1 MAYSIYYGK
10 ELLYDPF
17 SGDTLISDVQLTGS
31 TNAAAYL
38 DFTIAPNHLLIDK
51 IQEKGE
57 NVEVYSDKT
66 LLFRGYIENITENFD
81 KSKDVSCV
89 NALAW
94 LNDIK
99 LRPYSTDQDEV
110 DSGRV
115 GLIAPGGLDALF
127 DWYIQQ
133 YNERQPDVSRHFR
146 IRVNQADRLTEPNW
160 ADITQTG
167 FTNTGEEIDDKIL
180 SYGGYLS
187 IAYSDSSDELLLDLY
202 ADAYEANNQVIDFGV
217 NLLDYTKEITTDNQY
232 TAIIP
237 LGATLDLD
245 PEQPI
250 YCHIKYSD
258 TNPPAS
264 KSAMKSDYS
273 TYVGVYADYESSD
286 YNGVGDN
293 PSDADIINHYT
304 WSNFEQSTR
313 NGGLPIPCVDGFSL
327 YLHVAYASSD
337 DGFTNFS
344 AWNYSGRAYM
354 GYYVDLRSV
363 DSGDPADYG
372 WTSRGNAL
380 GPSGNQTYQPPS
392 KMSQAVNLSSIPDG
406 VAGDDADFYKK
417 GDAVYSISAVD
428 KYGYRE
434 MDWSNNNISDPYKL
448 RDESVVEL
456 RKNMDPEITLTIKA
470 IDLALF
476 MDDGYEHLD
485 IGQAARVRSRPH
497 NIDEYLIVSDIVLDL
512 SDPSNTS
519 YTLGHG
525 VDTLTGKTSGFI
537 TALNNNTN
545 KALDRLDPIS
555 EEAKNAAKDAEN
567 AANAA
572 GKAVVSIQEQFY
584 QSDSPT
590 ELTGGSWQPTN
601 IWVQGKYTWR
611 RSYVTYGNMETEY
624 QPDENGVCISGNTGE
639 QGIPGP
645 AGQDGQD
652 GKTTYFHIKYSN
664 VSNPTEPDQLLEV
677 PAEYIGT
684 YVDFEELDSTD
695 PTKYTWAKFEGTDGE
710 DGIPGT
716 NGQDGKTSYLHI
728 AYASTPDGE
737 TDFSTTDPTDRL
749 YLGQYVDFNE
759 EDSQEPSMYTWAR
772 IKGDSGPQGEQGIQG
787 PPGQDGVDGV
797 NGQTSYFHVKY
808 APVSNP
814 TSEEMTETPNT
825 YIGTYVD
832 FVEEDSTDPNDY
844 TWVKIEGLD
853 GADGIPG
860 TNGLDGNT
868 SYLHIAYATSAD
880 GTEGFSTTESEG
892 KTYIGQYVDFTEE
905 DSLTPSSYS
914 WSKIKGED
922 GADGDQGPEGPQ
934 GPPGQD
940 GAPGADGQTSYFH
953 IKYSHIPN
961 PTDPDDISDVPNT
974 YIGTYVD
981 FNPVSSTNPS
991 DYTWMQ
997 LQGSE
1002 GPQGIPGAPGEDGA
1016 PGVTSYLHI
1025 AYATAPDGSTGFS
1038 TTDSEGKTYLGT
1050 CVDTNP
1056 DDPETPSSY
1065 TWVRFKGDQGDQGP
1079 EGPQGP
1085 PGQDGQD
1092 GQDGEDGQ
1100 MIYCTCTTSGSI
1112 TAKVATPIDAT
1123 VTSLYVGMTISV
1135 KFTYANTASSPTLNL
1150 SGLGAKPILVNGV
1163 RYAYWAANMS
1173 VIFVYDGT
1181 NWNSCSVPVYANTA
1195 TIGNP
1200 VSKNVYIDGTG
1211 VDIRNGTTVL
1221 SSFAEDEIHLG
1232 LNSNEAMIY
1241 LADDTVSLTSAYIVH
1256 SGIGTGTEDS
1266 GPGLYIE
1273 CPGNQPLGLAFR
1285 GINSYGKNAIAAD
1298 QYLGFYNNYTMHPSG
1313 IVIKDTASSDS
1324 AIYME
1329 SPDIEFV
1336 GNAHSTGDWSYNFEN
1351 VNVVRG
1357 YFMDYS
1363 QVGCIKRP
1371 AIVIGTDNQNA
1382 MLLSSSNKTLPLTTT
1397 YFDWGSPA
1405 SSTITSYGGVRLYRS
1420 GSYVYVQVG
1429 KQSSATDRQVCL
1441 WISGTSRFQ
1450 GVTSSNGAL
1459 EVNVAT
1465 YTSGGSIIYNGI
1477 EDIGNVSS
1485 CPNEGGMFLQLVIPE
1500 LPVVL
1505 RAPTSGTYTYRISLE
1520 GRSSNSTGQVQTTR
1534 LVVRV
1539 Q

>member
-10 ELLYDPF
+10 KLLYDPF
-17 SGDTLISDVQLTGS
+17 SGDTLISYVQLTGS

-167 FTNTGEEIDDKIL
+167 FANTGEEIDDKIL

-250 YCHIKYSD
+250 YCHIKYSE

-313 NGGLPIPCVDGFSL
+313 NGGLPIPCVGGFSL

-372 WTSRGNAL
+372 WTPRGNAL

-476 MDDGYEHLD
+476 MDDGYDHLD

-684 YVDFEELDSTD
+684 YVDFEEIDSTD
-695 PTKYTWAKFEGTDGE
+695 PTKYTWSKFEGTDGE
-710 DGIPGT
+710 
-716 NGQDGKTSYLHI
+716 
-728 AYASTPDGE
+728 
-737 TDFSTTDPTDRL
+737 
-749 YLGQYVDFNE
+749 
-759 EDSQEPSMYTWAR
+759 
-772 IKGDSGPQGEQGIQG
+772 
-787 PPGQDGVDGV
+787 
-797 NGQTSYFHVKY
+797 
-808 APVSNP
+808 
-814 TSEEMTETPNT
+814 
-825 YIGTYVD
+825 
-832 FVEEDSTDPNDY
+832 
-844 TWVKIEGLD
+844 
-853 GADGIPG
+853 DGIPG

-934 GPPGQD
+934 GPQGPPGED

-981 FNPVSSTNPS
+981 FNPVSSTNPA

-1085 PGQDGQD
+1085 QGPPGQDGQN
-1092 GQDGEDGQ
+1092 GQNGKDGQ

-1150 SGLGAKPILVNGV
+1150 SDLGAKPILVNGV

-1232 LNSNEAMIY
+1232 LDSNEAMIY
-1241 LADDTVSLTSAYIVH
+1241 LADDTVSLTSAYSVQPNIA
-1256 SGIGTGTEDS
+1256 TGTEDV

-1285 GINSYGKNAIAAD
+1285 GINSYGKNAVEAD
-1298 QYLGFYNNYTMHPSG
+1298 QYLGFYNNHLKYPSG
-1313 IVIKDTASSDS
+1313 IVIKDTVSPDS

-1329 SPDIEFV
+1329 SPDIEFI
-1336 GNAHSTGDWSYNFEN
+1336 GNVNSIGDWSYYFDK
-1351 VNVVRG
+1351 VTVVSG
-1357 YFMDYS
+1357 DFMDYS
-1363 QVGCIKRP
+1363 RIGCIKRP

-1382 MLLSSSNKTLPLTTT
+1382 MLLSSSNQTLPLTTT
-1397 YFDWGSPA
+1397 YFDWGSPT
-1405 SSTITSYGGVRLYRS
+1405 SSMITSYGGVRLYRS
-1420 GSYVYVQVG
+1420 GNYVYVQVG

-1441 WISGTSRFQ
+1441 WISGTSQFQ
-1450 GVTSSNGAL
+1450 GVTNSNGAL
-1459 EVNVAT
+1459 EVNVET

-1477 EDIGNVSS
+1477 EDVGNVSS
-1485 CPNEGGMFLQLVIPE
+1485 CPSEGGMFLQLVIPE

-1505 RAPTSGTYTYRISLE
+1505 RAPTSGTYTYRISLK
-1520 GRSSNSTGQVQTTR
+1520 GRSSNSTGRVQTTR
-1534 LVVRV
+1534 LTVRV